1 LYRLVTLLT
10 LLIPSTLNIQ
20 EGKTATELDP
30 AIDLRY
36 KHGKHLSESGR
47 FLEAADIL
55 SQILS
60 ASCSR
65 YGQLATVCAPIY
77 YEYGHALLKIVES
90 SSDALGGKTQEAA
103 REEEEEE
110 KAAAAAEE
118 DIGEEDEAED
128 ANDLQVAYE
137 CLDVARVLYT
147 RAAGAAANP
156 KEISEIRLLA
166 AKAQKRIG
174 DCHMEQTAMKEAIG
188 EYQSTLATRAEL
200 LPDHDERIFNTLY
213 ALYDAYFQLA
223 NHVEK
228 GEAQFSDNSEKERRD
243 NLTQAQTYALAACES
258 VCKDALLVAKAHGF
272 EAFSRA
278 FIAEINAGA
287 LQKIYPSG
295 VSTTAIAGSSS
306 TTTSVSGTSSEPDVR
321 VFTTIASKLE
331 STSSNEKIVDELKMK
346 CDYID
351 FLLQKRTEISADL
364 NEKTSLSMAEILKK
378 VAEATGADIA
388 GFSGAGESSDSITFG
403 SISTT
408 SSSVLAATIAPK
420 RKLPDASSVSS
431 AQTVALTETP
441 LVNRV
446 IADVTES
453 TQLGGE
459 EQVEPSSK
467 RQRVGNDE

>member
-1 LYRLVTLLT
+1 
-10 LLIPSTLNIQ
+10 
-20 EGKTATELDP
+20 
-30 AIDLRY
+30 
-36 KHGKHLSESGR
+36 
-47 FLEAADIL
+47 
-55 SQILS
+55 
-60 ASCSR
+60 
-65 YGQLATVCAPIY
+65 
-77 YEYGHALLKIVES
+77 
-90 SSDALGGKTQEAA
+90 
-103 REEEEEE
+103 
-110 KAAAAAEE
+110 
-118 DIGEEDEAED
+118 
-128 ANDLQVAYE
+128 
-137 CLDVARVLYT
+137 VLYT
-147 RAAGAAANP
+147 RAAGASANP

-278 FIAEINAGA
+278 FNAEINAGA

-306 TTTSVSGTSSEPDVR
+306 TTTSVSSGTSSEPDVR
-321 VFTTIASKLE
+321 VFATIASKLE
-331 STSSNEKIVDELKMK
+331 STSSTEKVVDELKMK

-420 RKLPDASSVSS
+420 RKLPEDRKSV
-431 AQTVALTETP
+431 V
-441 LVNRV
+441 
-446 IADVTES
+446 
-453 TQLGGE
+453 
-459 EQVEPSSK
+459 
-467 RQRVGNDE
+467 